1 MKQSVE
7 SIITDYQMKL
17 KNKQRALKR
26 EFQLMK
32 KHHWKLKLQLK
43 DLKLNQIIL
52 LWQVID
58 LLILL

>member
-43 DLKLNQIIL
+43 DLKLNQSIL
-52 LWQVID
+52 L
-58 LLILL
+58 